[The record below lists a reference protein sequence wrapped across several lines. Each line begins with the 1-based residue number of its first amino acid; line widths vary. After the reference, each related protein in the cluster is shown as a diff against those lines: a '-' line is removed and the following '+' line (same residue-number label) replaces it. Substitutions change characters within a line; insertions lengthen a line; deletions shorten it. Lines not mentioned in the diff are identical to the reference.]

1 MFWRVTKELKVV
13 LYYIFLK
20 VDSSVHFTTYLYFMR
35 FFQVKSIIKRQ
46 LYFSFLMDFSGA
58 EQKSFSKRERQGIDF
73 LCHSFLARVCALE
86 EALFFQL
93 NLLGSFE
100 ATINND
106 RAMVYTVGTCSIKV

>member
-1 MFWRVTKELKVV
+1 MLCLFWRVTKELKVV

-58 EQKSFSKRERQGIDF
+58 EQKSFSKREAGDRF
-73 LCHSFLARVCALE
+73 SLSF
-86 EALFFQL
+86 FF
-93 NLLGSFE
+93 GSCMCFG
-100 ATINND
+100 
-106 RAMVYTVGTCSIKV
+106 RSIIFSIEPFGVF